1 MLGRRGIAVAGTHG
15 KTTTTAMIASVLTG
29 AGLDPSFVI
38 GGRSP
43 LQVRRP
49 YRWRKRVGHRGG
61 RERRLVPAVPGGD
74 RRRDQRRS
82 RPPDQLGDAE
92 NYADGFF
99 RFATGKAVRLL
110 VVSADDPGA
119 VALTER
125 VRARGG
131 ERQHRD
137 RDRHLR
143 REPGRRRSDLR
154 CRLRRTG
161 SSFELR
167 TAEEG
172 GPVTLSVPGDYNV
185 RNAAASY
192 AVAAWLGV
200 PDEVIRVQLA
210 GYRGTYRRF
219 QLVGTVDAIRVY
231 DDYAHHPT
239 GREHPRGGPH
249 ERR

>member
-1 MLGRRGIAVAGTHG
+1 MTNV
-15 KTTTTAMIASVLTG
+15 
-29 AGLDPSFVI
+29 DPDHLINWGS
-38 GGRSP
+38 
-43 LQVRRP
+43 
-49 YRWRKRVGHRGG
+49 
-61 RERRLVPAVPGGD
+61 
-74 RRRDQRRS
+74 
-82 RPPDQLGDAE
+82 AE

-110 VVSADDPGA
+110 VVSADDPALLAYGA
-119 VALTER
+119 GPSG
-125 VRARGG
+125 GG

-137 RDRHLR
+137 RHHHVR
-143 REPGRRRSDLR
+143 REPGRRRSVLR

-192 AVAAWLGV
+192 AVGARLGV

-210 GYRGTYRRF
+210 RVSRHLSALPIGGHGRRHSG
-219 QLVGTVDAIRVY
+219 L
-231 DDYAHHPT
+231 
-239 GREHPRGGPH
+239 
-249 ERR
+249 RRLCAPSD